1 MIEIDKL
8 KANTCCDVLVV
19 CLTKLVIDR
28 KEEKREGR
36 GGEGREGREGVIVI
50 MVMNS
55 RERNK
60 TSSRK
65 ERK

>member
-36 GGEGREGREGVIVI
+36 GGEGREGREG
-50 MVMNS
+50 
-55 RERNK
+55 K
-60 TSSRK
+60 G
-65 ERK
+65 